1 MGDYKGTRGSDTV
14 DFDDL
19 VLLGAQPTKIMHIKM
34 WADPASVGGI
44 QITYL
49 IGGVPRQAPQH
60 VGSQGWNMPT
70 QELALGPDE
79 FVTEISGSHSTL
91 IQNLVFRTNNGKTLS
106 GGGMG
111 PQAFTLDIP
120 KGQQFVALR
129 GGANG
134 YLQTIGAS
142 WGPIIPGGGVGPVGP
157 QALPLGPPVSP
168 APPSP
173 FPFAAAVLFTPEV
186 GGAVHPDSRRFDLG
200 NDAAKGG
207 QLMKISLLHNGKQ
220 IYGLACTYF
229 FNQKK
234 AKSGYVG
241 KLKNLKN
248 PTLQKVTLALQTGE
262 QVIEVSGRAGDLI
275 NNITMRTSAGRLI
288 TAGGFAGEPFPN
300 ILPPGRQ
307 LVTFHGLYGDCLHKI
322 GLYYR

>member
-1 MGDYKGTRGSDTV
+1 MGDIKGTRGSDTV

-19 VLLGAQPTKIMHIKM
+19 ALLGALPTKITHIKM
-34 WADPASVGGI
+34 WADPASVGGL
-44 QITYL
+44 QVTYL
-49 IGGVPRQAPQH
+49 VGGMPRQAPQH

-79 FVTEISGSHSTL
+79 FVTEITGSHSTL
-91 IQNLVFRTNNGKTLS
+91 IQNLVFKTNQGKVLS

-111 PQAFTLDIP
+111 PQAFTLTIP
-120 KGQQFVALR
+120 GGQQAVALR

-134 YLQTIGAS
+134 YLQTIGCS
-142 WGPIIPGGGVGPVGP
+142 CGPLVPGAGLGP

-168 APPSP
+168 PPPSL
-173 FPFAAAVLFTPEV
+173 FPFAASVQFTPEV
-186 GGAVHPDSRRFDLG
+186 GGKLHPDSRRFDMG

-207 QLMKISLLHNGKQ
+207 QLMKVSMLHNGKQ

-241 KLKNLKN
+241 RLKNLKN
-248 PTLQKVTLALQTGE
+248 PTMQKVTLSLQPGE
-262 QVIEVSGRAGDLI
+262 QIIEVSGRAGDLL
-275 NNITMRTSAGRLI
+275 NNLTLRTNSGRLV
-288 TAGGFAGEPFPN
+288 TAGSFVGDPFPN

-307 LVTFHGLYGDCLHKI
+307 LVTFHGLYGECLHKI
-322 GLYYR
+322 GLYFR